1 VSLKVAD
8 IVRYINTNKGDEE
21 PRYYGFIARTVKTD
35 ATIQNMGRIRVM
47 YEVVWFD
54 GCRSSCY
61 TEHDLAKVEEP
72 IEHA

>member
-1 VSLKVAD
+1 MSLEVAD
-8 IVRYINTNKGDEE
+8 IVRYINAKGDEE

-35 ATIQNMGRIRVM
+35 ATIQNMGKITMM
-47 YEVVWFD
+47 YEVEWFD

-61 TEHDLAKVEEP
+61 TKHDIVKVEP

>member
-1 VSLKVAD
+1 MSLEVAD
-8 IVRYINTNKGDEE
+8 IVRYINAKGDEE
-21 PRYYGFIARTVKTD
+21 PRYYGFIARTLKTD

-61 TEHDLAKVEEP
+61 TEHDLAKVEP